1 MYSDYEVKYVSKIDN
16 NLFLFIGIGIACIAL
31 IVTLIGLSK
40 VFKKANRSG
49 VAAFIP
55 IYNLIVLFEIVNR
68 PKWQVILL
76 LVPIVNIVIDFKVM
90 FTLAKSFR
98 KTDLASIGTFVFP
111 YIYIP
116 IIGFGSSEYMGI
128 NKEAMTGKS
137 IAIDIPV
144 ITEKDIVADD
154 VRNVTETKPMD
165 ISIGGGV
172 YQKEYKESLLDV
184 PEEEI
189 NKEKLASFR
198 VETKEEQPQKVKFE
212 EKTGSDLFNNINYV
226 EVKNEEPKQEEPKN
240 EETPLIKPDLLAPQP
255 VEKEN
260 PSVVSEPIQE
270 APIEKPNLIEAQPL
284 INEERIV
291 EQQVSVEQPK
301 QEKNNIDPGKC
312 PHCGFPIKPGVT
324 KCFMCGK
331 DL

>member
-16 NLFLFIGIGIACIAL
+16 NLFLFIGIGIACIVL

-40 VFKKANRSG
+40 IFKKANRSG

-68 PKWQVILL
+68 PKWQVILF

-98 KTDLASIGTFVFP
+98 KTDLASIGTFIFP

-128 NKEAMTGKS
+128 NKEAMTGES

-144 ITEKDIVADD
+144 LTEKDIVADD
-154 VRNVTETKPMD
+154 VRNVTETKPID

-198 VETKEEQPQKVKFE
+198 VEENVESIQEEKVE

-226 EVKNEEPKQEEPKN
+226 EVKNEELNHEENP
-240 EETPLIKPDLLAPQP
+240 IVKPDLLAPQP

-270 APIEKPNLIEAQPL
+270 APIEKTNLIEAQPL

-291 EQQVSVEQPK
+291 EKQVSVEQPK

-312 PHCGFPIKPGVT
+312 PHCGFPIKTGVT